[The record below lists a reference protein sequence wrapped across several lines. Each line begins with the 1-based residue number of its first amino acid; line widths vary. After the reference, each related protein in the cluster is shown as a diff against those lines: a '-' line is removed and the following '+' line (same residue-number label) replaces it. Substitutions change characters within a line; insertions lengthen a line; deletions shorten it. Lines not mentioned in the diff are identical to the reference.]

1 RPPATRTDMPNPAPL
16 KSPSLRLRL
25 LAPGLAV
32 LLAAGCATAPTT
44 TSAPEYAAA
53 IAQLEGGQPREAAGQ
68 LEAQAQAATGARR
81 AALLA
86 DAAFAWREAGD
97 EARARSLLSQVDARR
112 VGAASKLRLALL
124 NAELAVQDG
133 RPGEAATALAGSD
146 ATTLSPAPQS
156 RWPLASAAAP
166 EAAGAARPAAAA
178 RLPRP
183 SPAVTPPRCRRR
195 CSRAGT
201 WLRPPPRRRPAMSAQ
216 PPPRAPVPKPGWR
229 ATSARTTAARS
240 TACWPRSTTP
250 ASAPTPPRCRK
261 ATRSTTSP
269 RAPWSSVACR
279 CRARSTAAK
288 AGTSIRARRRPP
300 TATDRRTASR
310 CCCR

>member
-1 RPPATRTDMPNPAPL
+1 LLVVLVQRDQRGGDAEVRQQLAAAAGVLGADRRHLAQHLLPPRRKVAEVADGRGDDMQGSGGHHGSGKRRKGRILSPFRPAPPATRTDMPNPAPL

-112 VGAASKLRLALL
+112 VGGASKLRLALL

-133 RPGEAATALAGSD
+133 RPAEAATALAGSD
-146 ATTLSPAPQS
+146 ATTLSPALQS
-156 RWPLASAAAP
+156 
-166 EAAGAARPAAAA
+166 
-178 RLPRP
+178 
-183 SPAVTPPRCRRR
+183 
-195 CSRAGT
+195 
-201 WLRPPPRRRPAMSAQ
+201 
-216 PPPRAPVPKPGWR
+216 
-229 ATSARTTAARS
+229 
-240 TACWPRSTTP
+240 
-250 ASAPTPPRCRK
+250 
-261 ATRSTTSP
+261 
-269 RAPWSSVACR
+269 
-279 CRARSTAAK
+279 
-288 AGTSIRARRRPP
+288 
-300 TATDRRTASR
+300 
-310 CCCR
+310 